1 MATSET
7 SSSPETSSPTSST
20 PKVQIVSKSLSDRL
34 LGKYFDASEFD
45 FDYEQSGL
53 WSPPVPRRV
62 FLDSPA
68 GNICSDDDFFA
79 RLMTVKKVHWLISS
93 LSFCFSVRLSQLLKE
108 DDGAFFKMQFYPKAC
123 FAMDITIYTEIG
135 QFHSNY

>member
-7 SSSPETSSPTSST
+7 SSSPETSSPTGST

-93 LSFCFSVRLSQLLKE
+93 LSFCFSGIWLLKCF
-108 DDGAFFKMQFYPKAC
+108 GGSNISVKADIYS
-123 FAMDITIYTEIG
+123 FAIVILETICTPEEECR
-135 QFHSNY
+135 HLS